1 MCLFIIHLTLNNI
14 ILIIPYYFTYN
25 ISLSLIFVYLI
36 ILSSY
41 MNKVNHKMFKIRKNV
56 ENIRKIMIIL
66 RYFYYFLFKN
76 LWVFII
82 VITLKYMFVLF
93 FLSMLYL
100 IN

>member
-25 ISLSLIFVYLI
+25 ISLALIFVYLI

-41 MNKVNHKMFKIRKNV
+41 MYKVNHKMFKIRKNV

-82 VITLKYMFVLF
+82 VINLKYMCVLF

-100 IN
+100 LN